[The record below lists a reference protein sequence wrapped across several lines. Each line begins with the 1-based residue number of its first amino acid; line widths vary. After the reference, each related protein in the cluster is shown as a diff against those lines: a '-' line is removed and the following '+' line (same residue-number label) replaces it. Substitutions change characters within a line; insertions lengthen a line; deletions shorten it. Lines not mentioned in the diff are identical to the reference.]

1 MHNERHHVVTW
12 RSPLNTLSYN
22 KSVFMQH
29 NSTVTNDVLIIGLQI
44 NCIYVMIN
52 AISSWL
58 IILIMMKYCN
68 CQKMLEPLRST
79 ISILIMPVWC

>member
-1 MHNERHHVVTW
+1 MTTISQKSFHYYKNLLKEKNNNNNATMHNERHHVVTW

-22 KSVFMQH
+22 NYVFMQH

-58 IILIMMKYCN
+58 WLF
-68 CQKMLEPLRST
+68 
-79 ISILIMPVWC
+79 